1 LWILSLA
8 REAREFT
15 EFQATRSTES
25 RTRFA
30 DESNVQLAQFFVFV
44 ENKKQRKEISMYL
57 QRLAIGVVAATLVAG
72 STVAFGQSAGTKKPL
87 GKMTCE
93 DFIGI
98 EETFKP
104 KVVYW
109 AVAYGQ
115 GGKPE
120 SAGINVEGT
129 EKMIPVLI
137 EACKK
142 APKESFWQKVK
153 AEVKKLEK
161 KL

>member
-1 LWILSLA
+1 
-8 REAREFT
+8 
-15 EFQATRSTES
+15 
-25 RTRFA
+25 
-30 DESNVQLAQFFVFV
+30 
-44 ENKKQRKEISMYL
+44 MYR
-57 QRLAIGVVAATLVAG
+57 QRLAIVGVLTAILVTG
-72 STVAFGQSAGTKKPL
+72 STVAFAQSDATKKPL

-93 DFIGI
+93 DFLGF
-98 EETFKP
+98 EESFKP

-120 SAGINVEGT
+120 SAGVNVAGI
-129 EKMIPVLI
+129 EKIVPVLI
-137 EACKK
+137 DGCKK
-142 APKESFWQKVK
+142 APKESFWEKVK

>member
-1 LWILSLA
+1 
-8 REAREFT
+8 
-15 EFQATRSTES
+15 
-25 RTRFA
+25 
-30 DESNVQLAQFFVFV
+30 
-44 ENKKQRKEISMYL
+44 MYL
-57 QRLAIGVVAATLVAG
+57 QRIAIGVVAASLVAG
-72 STVAFGQSAGTKKPL
+72 STGALAAQSSAANKPL

-93 DFIGI
+93 DFVAMDDQ
-98 EETFKP
+98 FKP
-104 KVVYW
+104 KMVYW

-120 SAGINVEGT
+120 SAGINIEGT
-129 EKMIPVLI
+129 EKMIVALG

-142 APKESFWQKVK
+142 APKESFWEKVK

>member
-1 LWILSLA
+1 
-8 REAREFT
+8 
-15 EFQATRSTES
+15 
-25 RTRFA
+25 
-30 DESNVQLAQFFVFV
+30 
-44 ENKKQRKEISMYL
+44 MYL
-57 QRLAIGVVAATLVAG
+57 QRLVIGVVGATLVTG
-72 STVAFGQSAGTKKPL
+72 STVAFGQSASTKTPL
-87 GKMTCE
+87 AKMTCE

-98 EETFKP
+98 DDTFKP

-120 SAGINVEGT
+120 SAGINVDGT

-142 APKESFWQKVK
+142 APKESFWEKVK
-153 AEVKKLEK
+153 GGG
-161 KL
+161 

>member
-1 LWILSLA
+1 
-8 REAREFT
+8 
-15 EFQATRSTES
+15 
-25 RTRFA
+25 
-30 DESNVQLAQFFVFV
+30 
-44 ENKKQRKEISMYL
+44 MYL
-57 QRLAIGVVAATLVAG
+57 QRITIGIVAATLVAG
-72 STVAFGQSAGTKKPL
+72 STVTLAASSDAKKPL

-93 DFIGI
+93 DFLGF
-98 EETFKP
+98 EENLKP

-129 EKMIPVLI
+129 EKMIPVLV

>member
-1 LWILSLA
+1 M
-8 REAREFT
+8 
-15 EFQATRSTES
+15 
-25 RTRFA
+25 
-30 DESNVQLAQFFVFV
+30 D
-44 ENKKQRKEISMYL
+44 L
-57 QRLAIGVVAATLVAG
+57 QRVAIGFAAAILVTG
-72 STVAFGQSAGTKKPL
+72 STGAFGQSTGAKKPL
-87 GKMTCE
+87 AKMTCE
-93 DFIGI
+93 DFIGF
-98 EETFKP
+98 EDSFKP

-120 SAGINVEGT
+120 SAGVHVEGI

-137 EACKK
+137 DTCKK
-142 APKESFWQKVK
+142 APKESFWEKIK

>member
-1 LWILSLA
+1 
-8 REAREFT
+8 
-15 EFQATRSTES
+15 
-25 RTRFA
+25 
-30 DESNVQLAQFFVFV
+30 
-44 ENKKQRKEISMYL
+44 MYL
-57 QRLAIGVVAATLVAG
+57 QRIAISVVAATLVAG
-72 STVAFGQSAGTKKPL
+72 STGALAQSTGAKKPL

-93 DFIGI
+93 EFIGF
-98 EETFKP
+98 EDSFKP

-120 SAGINVEGT
+120 SAGVNVEGI

-137 EACKK
+137 DGCKK
-142 APKESFWQKVK
+142 APKESFWEKVK

>member
-1 LWILSLA
+1 
-8 REAREFT
+8 
-15 EFQATRSTES
+15 
-25 RTRFA
+25 
-30 DESNVQLAQFFVFV
+30 
-44 ENKKQRKEISMYL
+44 MYL
-57 QRLAIGVVAATLVAG
+57 KRIAFGVVTATLVAG
-72 STVAFGQSAGTKKPL
+72 ASTLALAQSDAAKKPL

-93 DFIGI
+93 DFLSF
-98 EETFKP
+98 EESFKP

-120 SAGINVEGT
+120 SAGVNVAGI
-129 EKMIPVLI
+129 EKMVPVLI
-137 EACKK
+137 DGCKK
-142 APKESFWQKVK
+142 APKESFWEKVK

>member
-1 LWILSLA
+1 
-8 REAREFT
+8 
-15 EFQATRSTES
+15 
-25 RTRFA
+25 
-30 DESNVQLAQFFVFV
+30 
-44 ENKKQRKEISMYL
+44 MHL
-57 QRLAIGVVAATLVAG
+57 QRLTIGVVAATLVVG
-72 STVAFGQSAGTKKPL
+72 STVAFGQSTGAKKPL

-93 DFIGI
+93 DFISF
-98 EETFKP
+98 EDSFKP

-120 SAGINVEGT
+120 SAGVHVEGI
-129 EKMIPVLI
+129 EKMIPVI
-137 EACKK
+137 IDGCKK
-142 APKESFWQKVK
+142 APKESFWEKVK

>member
-1 LWILSLA
+1 
-8 REAREFT
+8 
-15 EFQATRSTES
+15 
-25 RTRFA
+25 
-30 DESNVQLAQFFVFV
+30 
-44 ENKKQRKEISMYL
+44 MYL
-57 QRLAIGVVAATLVAG
+57 QRLAIVGVVAATLAAGG
-72 STVAFGQSAGTKKPL
+72 STVAFAQSDI
-87 GKMTCE
+87 E
-93 DFIGI
+93 D
-98 EETFKP
+98 TFKP

-120 SAGINVEGT
+120 SAGINVDGT

-142 APKESFWQKVK
+142 APKESFWEKVK

>member
-1 LWILSLA
+1 
-8 REAREFT
+8 
-15 EFQATRSTES
+15 
-25 RTRFA
+25 
-30 DESNVQLAQFFVFV
+30 
-44 ENKKQRKEISMYL
+44 MYL
-57 QRLAIGVVAATLVAG
+57 QRIAIGVVAATLVAG
-72 STVAFGQSAGTKKPL
+72 STVTFAQSDGAKKPL

-93 DFIGI
+93 DFLGF
-98 EETFKP
+98 EESFKP

-120 SAGINVEGT
+120 SAGVNVAGI
-129 EKMIPVLI
+129 EKIVPVVI
-137 EACKK
+137 DGCKK
-142 APKESFWQKVK
+142 APKESFWEKVK

>member
-1 LWILSLA
+1 MLRRNRRLSM
-8 REAREFT
+8 
-15 EFQATRSTES
+15 
-25 RTRFA
+25 
-30 DESNVQLAQFFVFV
+30 DGMVGFVYQR
-44 ENKKQRKEISMYL
+44 NKICLGNQRKEISMLL
-57 QRLAIGVVAATLVAG
+57 QRLAIVGVVATTLAAG
-72 STVAFGQSAGTKKPL
+72 SSVALAQSEGTKKPL
-87 GKMTCE
+87 GKMTCA
-93 DFIGI
+93 DFIAF
-98 EETFKP
+98 EDSFKP

-120 SAGINVEGT
+120 SAGVNVAGI

-137 EACKK
+137 DACNK
-142 APKESFWQKVK
+142 APKESFWEKVK

>member
-1 LWILSLA
+1 MVNFSINAIQTPTPSGPILHLWAKLLLDHRPITAFHLWPIRL
-8 REAREFT
+8 
-15 EFQATRSTES
+15 
-25 RTRFA
+25 
-30 DESNVQLAQFFVFV
+30 
-44 ENKKQRKEISMYL
+44 KQRKEINMQL
-57 QRLAIGVVAATLVAG
+57 QKIAIGVVAASLVAS
-72 STVAFGQSAGTKKPL
+72 STGALAAQSSAANKPL

-93 DFIGI
+93 DFIAMD
-98 EETFKP
+98 EQFKP
-104 KVVYW
+104 KMVYW

-120 SAGINVEGT
+120 SAGVNIEGT
-129 EKMIPVLI
+129 EKMIVALG

-142 APKESFWQKVK
+142 APKESFWEKVK

>member
-1 LWILSLA
+1 ML
-8 REAREFT
+8 
-15 EFQATRSTES
+15 
-25 RTRFA
+25 
-30 DESNVQLAQFFVFV
+30 
-44 ENKKQRKEISMYL
+44 L
-57 QRLAIGVVAATLVAG
+57 QRLAIVGVLTATLAVAAELVY
-72 STVAFGQSAGTKKPL
+72 GQSSGAQKPL

-93 DFIGI
+93 DFIAMDDQ
-98 EETFKP
+98 FKP
-104 KVVYW
+104 KMVYW

-120 SAGINVEGT
+120 SAGINIEGT
-129 EKMIPVLI
+129 EKMIVALG

-142 APKESFWQKVK
+142 TPKESFWEKVK